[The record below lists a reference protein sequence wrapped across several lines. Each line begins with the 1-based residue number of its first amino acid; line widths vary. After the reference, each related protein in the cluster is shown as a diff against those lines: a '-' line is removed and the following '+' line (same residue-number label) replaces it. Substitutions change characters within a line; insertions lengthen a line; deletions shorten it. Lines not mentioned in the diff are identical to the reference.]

1 MKVRS
6 GEPVRPIVRWAGGK
20 SVMVETL
27 AKLLP
32 QTWNRYIEPMSG
44 GAAFFFYIQPATA
57 ILADVNSDL
66 VAFYSVLRE
75 SPRELIRRLRLLKA
89 TREQYYVFRASRPR
103 GRIQRAVRF
112 AYLNR
117 LAWNGLYRVNRSGE
131 FNVPIGDRLPPVMW
145 NEADLLK
152 ASELLNSAHLVAAD
166 FRITARQAR
175 ADDFVFFD
183 PPYPRGS
190 RERIGFNRYA
200 SNFFTLAD
208 HRDLGTLI
216 DEMTKRS
223 VKVMLTLAN
232 AGHLD
237 GIYPRSMR
245 RTRIRSKA
253 LIACNGSDRR
263 HVTELILTN
272 Y

>member
-1 MKVRS
+1 
-6 GEPVRPIVRWAGGK
+6 
-20 SVMVETL
+20 MVEAL
-27 AKLLP
+27 ANLLP
-32 QTWNRYIEPMSG
+32 HSWNRYIEPMAG
-44 GAAFFFYIQPATA
+44 GAAFFFHTQPASA
-57 ILADVNSDL
+57 VLADVNSDL
-66 VAFYSVLRE
+66 VAFYSALRE

-89 TREQYYVFRASRPR
+89 SREQYYAFRASRPR
-103 GRIQRAVRF
+103 GHIQRAVRF

-131 FNVPIGDRLPPVMW
+131 FNVPIGDRLPAVMW

-152 ASELLNSAHLVAAD
+152 ASELLNSASLVVAD
-166 FRITARQAR
+166 FRVTARQAKPG
-175 ADDFVFFD
+175 DFVFFD

-200 SNFFTLAD
+200 SSFFTLAD
-208 HRDLGTLI
+208 HRDLASTI
-216 DEMTKRS
+216 VEMTKHS
-223 VKVMLTLAN
+223 IQVMLTLTN
-232 AGHLD
+232 ASHID
-237 GIYPRSMR
+237 KIYPSSMR
-245 RTRIRSKA
+245 RARIRSKA